1 MEACLSTNED
11 ECRVRLPATHGSNLG
26 FDTKSIDDWTAL
38 NSLGDGDGCPRACA
52 NILSRKG
59 SSQCDVGEDRM
70 ELKVGS
76 GIRPQYNECL
86 TPNHELTMNIIAW
99 NCRGALKPN
108 FQSHVHDL
116 VWIHDPCDF
125 CGHRD

>member
-1 MEACLSTNED
+1 M
-11 ECRVRLPATHGSNLG
+11 G